1 MEWNCPILKK
11 CSFQKCFLWLTLQI
25 VAFRRAQYILRPTNT
40 NRRNWFTRKKCIH
53 EKNWVFKS
61 AIKQMCLVRS
71 IDIHPTLREAWYEEV
86 SVTSLLCS
94 RNFGTPS
101 TSTTLPKQ
109 GMSGAI
115 NNKNQSNSL
124 FINPSLIALRGNVC
138 KVSFC
143 LEWSANFTNLLNVV
157 RAQNLCVFAA
167 TDAVVFDSK
176 NGISFLL
183 CSPLMDQGLVTLF
196 THLTQIDLPE

>member
-1 MEWNCPILKK
+1 MTQTWTTDCCTVWKPCPKLAHVKLIQFHRDYF
-11 CSFQKCFLWLTLQI
+11 SNMWPVQKVWRGFSHQLT
-25 VAFRRAQYILRPTNT
+25 
-40 NRRNWFTRKKCIH
+40 
-53 EKNWVFKS
+53 VF
-61 AIKQMCLVRS
+61 
-71 IDIHPTLREAWYEEV
+71 
-86 SVTSLLCS
+86 S

-101 TSTTLPKQ
+101 TTTTLPKQ

-115 NNKNQSNSL
+115 HNKNQSNSL

-157 RAQNLCVFAA
+157 RAQNLCVFAS

-183 CSPLMDQGLVTLF
+183 CSTLMDQGLVTLF
-196 THLTQIDLPE
+196 THLTRSIFQN